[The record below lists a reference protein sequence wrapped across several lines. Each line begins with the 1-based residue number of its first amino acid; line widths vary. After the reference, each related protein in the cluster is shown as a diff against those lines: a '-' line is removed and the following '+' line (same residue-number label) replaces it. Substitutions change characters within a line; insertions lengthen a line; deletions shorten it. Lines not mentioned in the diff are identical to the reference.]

1 MEQISLME
9 LINGLITEGKEVK
22 SSSNQGNKNNNN
34 NNNKNNYNNINNNN
48 NQGQAPNGEPP
59 IGSNQWI
66 PKSQSPSDM
75 ANG

>member
-34 NNNKNNYNNINNNN
+34 NNR
-48 NQGQAPNGEPP
+48 QAPNGEPP
-59 IGSNQWI
+59 SGSNQWI

>member
-34 NNNKNNYNNINNNN
+34 NR
-48 NQGQAPNGEPP
+48 QAPNGEPP
-59 IGSNQWI
+59 SGSNQWI

>member
-34 NNNKNNYNNINNNN
+34 NNN
-48 NQGQAPNGEPP
+48 QGQAPNGEPP
-59 IGSNQWI
+59 ICSNQWI